1 MRRASYL
8 AAANRAKYV
17 IENYPRTPAMPDAL
31 VVMAKAYKILE
42 LNDLSEDALRVLE
55 ANYPGHPGVAE
66 VRKTTLVE

>member
-1 MRRASYL
+1 
-8 AAANRAKYV
+8 
-17 IENYPRTPAMPDAL
+17 
-31 VVMAKAYKILE
+31 MAKAYKILE